1 MVFCLK
7 DFELQL
13 GGINFVFSR
22 TYANKEVCS
31 GQLCQHQHGR
41 HDRSVLG
48 AIEIGIETEA
58 GA

>member
-1 MVFCLK
+1 VS
-7 DFELQL
+7 
-13 GGINFVFSR
+13 SR